1 MVVCEAKTVLRYH
14 MRTGLRAQ
22 KGVTKRLQ
30 QPEQRVWC
38 CNLFHD
44 EKESRKTRAAMGERG
59 GPGPEIFETASR
71 GLERM
76 RSFAKRGFF
85 LRFGMLFRR
94 AAAPAC
100 FSLPQIPHHQPY
112 AATSLCCR
120 GPRNEQRRYEPGS
133 ARPIECFFG
142 CKATPVLMRS
152 YRRSCGARS
161 LPHDGRPPWLLD
173 V

>member
-1 MVVCEAKTVLRYH
+1 MVACEAKTVPRYH
-14 MRTGLRAQ
+14 MRRGLRAQ
-22 KGVTKRLQ
+22 KWVTKRLE
-30 QPEQRVWC
+30 QPEQQMRC

-59 GPGPEIFETASR
+59 APGPEIFETASR
-71 GLERM
+71 GFERM

-112 AATSLCCR
+112 AATSPCCR
-120 GPRNEQRRYEPGS
+120 GLRNEQRRYEPGS
-133 ARPIECFFG
+133 TRPIGCF
-142 CKATPVLMRS
+142 L
-152 YRRSCGARS
+152 GAR
-161 LPHDGRPPWLLD
+161 RRQY
-173 V
+173 